1 MAGNV
6 KISGVWQNIQ
16 QPSVKIAGSWKQ
28 VTQAW
33 VKVSGTWVS
42 WFVST
47 ITDAFGRANTVTGL
61 GIADSGQAWVATRG
75 NWFVDTFKAKSTDTP
90 TNYPIAGVDA
100 GSSNATIDL
109 DTTGNGAGAAFWI
122 TDTANWHGVV
132 PYQGTTTTYSQSCSA
147 FSQQNNGYSCG
158 GSYSQTGPTYSC
170 GGSYSQTGPSYSC
183 GGSYAQAGGGYYC
196 GGSTTFGA
204 AYTCSQ
210 LTQTGPSYSCGG
222 PLSYY
227 TSTACS
233 GGYQTSQT
241 GPFYSCVGPTFSS
254 EICSVGYSRGYIG
267 GGIYYQYC
275 SVGTYTAYYC
285 QGAIYGPYYGTAYAC
300 PGGLY
305 EQGYTTCEYDTIGP
319 TYGYTCSGT
328 TSSYQTSS
336 CNLPVQNGY
345 YPSCTNPQG
354 PTYGQ
359 TCSNVVG
366 PTYGQTCSNIVGPNY
381 SSTCSG
387 GYYQT
392 SATSAGTQYLRLIK
406 SVANTV
412 TTVVDQAVSTAIASI
427 KVILSGNGIT
437 ARAYTSAG
445 QNTQTGSDLTATST
459 AGGTTHGIILAP
471 GGYTQSTTIDNFT
484 VSIS

>member
-6 KISGVWQNIQ
+6 KVSGVWQNIQ

-33 VKVSGTWVS
+33 VKVSGAWVS

-47 ITDAFGRANTVTGL
+47 ISDAFGRADTVTGL

-75 NWFVDTFKAKSTDTP
+75 NWFVNLFKAKSTDTP
-90 TNYPIAGVDA
+90 SNYPIAGVDA
-100 GSSNATIDL
+100 GSSNATITL
-109 DTTGNGAGAAFWI
+109 DTDGNGAGAAFWI

-132 PYQGTTTTYSQSCSA
+132 PFQGTTTSYSQNCTS
-147 FSQQNNGYSCG
+147 FSQVNNGYTCG
-158 GSYSQTGPTYSC
+158 GSYSQTGPTY
-170 GGSYSQTGPSYSC
+170 TC

-196 GGSTTFGA
+196 GGSVTFGTG
-204 AYTCSQ
+204 YTCSGSVV
-210 LTQTGPSYSCGG
+210 QTGPSYSCTG
-222 PLSYY
+222 PLTYFTY
-227 TSTACS
+227 EVCN

-267 GGIYYQYC
+267 SGIFYQYC

-285 QGAIYGPYYGTAYAC
+285 QGSIYGPYYGTAYAC
-300 PGGLY
+300 PGGFSTA
-305 EQGYTTCEYDTIGP
+305 GSTTCDYDTIGP
-319 TYGYTCSGT
+319 TYGYSCQGT
-328 TSSYQTSS
+328 VSSYQTSS
-336 CNLPVQNGY
+336 CNNPIQNSY
-345 YPSCTNPQG
+345 YPQCTNTQG

-359 TCSNVVG
+359 TCSN
-366 PTYGQTCSNIVGPNY
+366 PVGPNY

-387 GYYQT
+387 GYYQG
-392 SATSAGTQYLRLIK
+392 SSTSAGTQYLRLIK

-412 TTVVDQAVSTAIASI
+412 TTVVDQAVTTAIASI
-427 KVILSGNGIT
+427 KVILSGNSIT
-437 ARAYTSAG
+437 ASAYTSAG
-445 QNTQTGSDLTATST
+445 QTTQTGSNLVATST

-471 GGYTQSTTIDNFT
+471 GGYTQSTTIDNVT